1 MSRRRSS
8 IDFRFVEYIPDHLE
22 EGIVYIAPE
31 FGAVMH
37 LCCDGCG
44 EKVSTP
50 LNAAQWTLT
59 FDGETISLSPSIG
72 SFDLACGSHYWIR
85 KNRVQWS
92 GSMSRKAIAENA
104 ARDVAAAER
113 HFAPSQPV
121 EQAPPTQRPS
131 LWRRLFGRR

>member
-1 MSRRRSS
+1 M
-8 IDFRFVEYIPDHLE
+8 DFRFVDYIPEQLE

-50 LNAAQWTLT
+50 LNPAQWTLT
-59 FDGETISLSPSIG
+59 FDGDTISLSPSIG

-85 KNRVQWS
+85 KNRVHWS
-92 GSMSRKAIAENA
+92 GSMSRRAIDENA
-104 ARDVAAAER
+104 ARDIEAAQQ
-113 HFAPSQPV
+113 HFASS
-121 EQAPPTQRPS
+121 EPTAHKRPGF
-131 LWRRLFGRR
+131 WRRLFRRG